1 MVAITS
7 VPEKLIQLAGYKAN
21 FRLSVLKLTGPP
33 SLEKPMKYEVKIKA
47 IAEVK
52 TYIEIEAPNVHEALR
67 IAKERIENG
76 NICDERDLSTQND
89 MINFEDWEIT
99 YIYDQEPTSHTVRVT
114 DISRADMGIDDLEWM
129 QDEDGL

>member
-1 MVAITS
+1 M
-7 VPEKLIQLAGYKAN
+7 
-21 FRLSVLKLTGPP
+21 
-33 SLEKPMKYEVKIKA
+33 
-47 IAEVK
+47 
-52 TYIEIEAPNVHEALR
+52 R